1 MSGFFG
7 VKIHRRQPIVDA
19 IRAAV
24 AAKRRP
30 VAARDRVYA
39 SEISGCDRRITF
51 ALLGCEPDAPR
62 ADSPSALLGDAI
74 HMHLEALLVEAF
86 PGRVET
92 EVRVVGGAVSGRI
105 DALLVED
112 DNTLTVIDIK
122 TVSAREWATR
132 SKVEEYVDQI
142 SIYAALVEAQTGV
155 VLLVNRDTGEMEE
168 MRFATLTAPA
178 PRRCSTK
185 RCGSSRWRWTD
196 ILRKRR
202 RGGRKNAAGARSE
215 SAANRL
221 TKRAFWRILRTKAAV
236 PKSRERKQRLCSKN

>member
-1 MSGFFG
+1 MTSFFG
-7 VKIHRRQPIVDA
+7 VQIQKKQPLVDA

-39 SEISGCDRRITF
+39 SEISACDRRITF
-51 ALLGCEPDAPR
+51 GLLGCEPDAPR
-62 ADSPSALLGDAI
+62 ADSPSALIGDAI
-74 HMHLEALLVEAF
+74 HAHLEALLVEAF

-92 EVRVVGGAVSGRI
+92 EVRVMSGAISGRI

-132 SKVEEYVDQI
+132 SKLEEYVDQI
-142 SIYAALVEAQTGV
+142 GVYAALTDAQTGV

-168 MRFATLTAPA
+168 LRFEIDRARAEALLYKALRLQSLAFDGRIAEAVAWGTEECRWCPF
-178 PRRCSTK
+178 RK
-185 RCGSSRWRWTD
+185 RC
-196 ILRKRR
+196 
-202 RGGRKNAAGARSE
+202 E
-215 SAANRL
+215 SLDKTGVLEYTAD
-221 TKRAFWRILRTKAAV
+221 
-236 PKSRERKQRLCSKN
+236 